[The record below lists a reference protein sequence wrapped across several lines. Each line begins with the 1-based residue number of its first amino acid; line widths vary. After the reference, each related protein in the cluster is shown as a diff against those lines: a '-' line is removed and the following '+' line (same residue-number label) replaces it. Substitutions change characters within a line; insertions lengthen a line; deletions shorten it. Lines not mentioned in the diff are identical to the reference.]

1 MVHQASNLSKLIYK
15 KLSNC
20 LEFVQNGLYPSTCFI
35 CDKLG
40 QSSLDLCHAC
50 QQELF
55 SDEHACITCGIQLA
69 TDNSIC
75 GRCLKTTPHFDTV
88 RTLYRY
94 EGISQFLIQSLKF
107 QKKHSAAKIMGTLMA
122 AEFKH
127 LEAKPDALIAVPLHT
142 QRLKER
148 GFNQSEQIAQHIHK
162 ALDIPLLP
170 HALKRNINTA
180 SQASLSADERRKNIK
195 GAFDYQIQT
204 KFQRV
209 AIIDDVVTT
218 GSTANEIAK
227 TLKKSGIKQVDIW
240 AFARA

>member
-1 MVHQASNLSKLIYK
+1 
-15 KLSNC
+15 
-20 LEFVQNGLYPSTCFI
+20 
-35 CDKLG
+35 
-40 QSSLDLCHAC
+40 
-50 QQELF
+50 
-55 SDEHACITCGIQLA
+55 
-69 TDNSIC
+69 
-75 GRCLKTTPHFDTV
+75 
-88 RTLYRY
+88 
-94 EGISQFLIQSLKF
+94 
-107 QKKHSAAKIMGTLMA
+107 
-122 AEFKH
+122 
-127 LEAKPDALIAVPLHT
+127 DALIAVPLHT